1 MQLDPQE
8 ARELFASARV
18 ARLATVREGGG
29 PHLVPIVFALDG
41 DCLFTAVDHKPKRTA
56 DLARLRNIAA
66 EPRVS
71 VLADAYDDDWSQ
83 LWWARMDGT
92 AEVLDDGDAAEDA
105 IGLLRARYVQYT
117 DAPPDGPV
125 IAITATAWSG
135 WRA

>member
-1 MQLDPQE
+1 VQLDPQE
-8 ARELFASARV
+8 ARELFGSARV
-18 ARLATVREGGG
+18 ARLATVRESGG
-29 PHLVPIVFALDG
+29 PHLIPICFALDG
-41 DCLFTAVDHKPKRTA
+41 DTLFTAVDHKPKRTA

-71 VLADAYDDDWSQ
+71 VLADLYDEDWSQ
-83 LWWARMDGT
+83 LWWARMDGM
-92 AEVLDDGDAAEDA
+92 AEVTDDPAAREHA

-125 IAITATAWSG
+125 VVVAATTWSG

>member
-8 ARELFASARV
+8 ARELFATARV
-18 ARLATVREGGG
+18 ARLATVRERGG
-29 PHLVPIVFALDG
+29 PHLVPICFALDG
-41 DCLFTAVDHKPKRTA
+41 DRLFTAIDHKPKRTA

-66 EPRVS
+66 EPGVS
-71 VLADAYDDDWSQ
+71 VLADLYDEDWSK

-92 AEVLDDGDAAEDA
+92 AEVTDDPAAGEQA

-117 DAPPDGPV
+117 DAPPEGPV
-125 IAITATAWSG
+125 IVVTASAWSG